1 MKRVLKYN
9 HSDDS
14 EETIFRSIPDDVEAQ
29 ETMVLPPPDETLILK
44 QKGPHFKNISASNPF
59 CSQASS
65 LLSLVPKMRVQ
76 TTHDNIPDLHQQLVT
91 ALKKFET
98 IDSTSDISEKQKK
111 VASYF
116 LCALLDETILNTPWG
131 HQGNWEEFS
140 LLREFH
146 GEGQEGKKFFIIL
159 KQLLQNPKRYL
170 HLIELAYICMN
181 LGYEGV
187 FGLKENG
194 PRTIAEYQ
202 KKLFHFLPAL

>member
-14 EETIFRSIPDDVEAQ
+14 EETIFRSIPSDVEAQ

-44 QKGPHFKNISASNPF
+44 QKGPHVKDIAASNPF

-65 LLSLVPKMRVQ
+65 LLSLIPKMRVQ

-111 VASYF
+111 VAS
-116 LCALLDETILNTPWG
+116 
-131 HQGNWEEFS
+131 
-140 LLREFH
+140 
-146 GEGQEGKKFFIIL
+146 
-159 KQLLQNPKRYL
+159 
-170 HLIELAYICMN
+170 
-181 LGYEGV
+181 
-187 FGLKENG
+187 
-194 PRTIAEYQ
+194 
-202 KKLFHFLPAL
+202 